1 MQFAILFSSLVAATI
16 ALPVPQ
22 AGVSHPLPNVQYET
36 SRLLMDYSYQ
46 QVGSADALSG
56 ATGGTESLFPGS
68 ANSVLSEGSDPVTEL
83 SKSSSGLVE
92 RSSGAGVSMF
102 YLVRQTL
109 LTTIAGWYWRCA
121 IRCGGWYKHT
131 DDRRC
136 QQCAQQWW

>member
-1 MQFAILFSSLVAATI
+1 MQFAILFSSLIAATI

-22 AGVSHPLPNVQYET
+22 AGVNHPLPNTHHET
-36 SRLLMDYSYQ
+36 SRLLTEFSYR
-46 QVGSADALSG
+46 QVGSADVLSG

-68 ANSVLSEGSDPVTEL
+68 ANSVLSEGSNPVTEL
-83 SKSSSGLVE
+83 SESSSGLVD

-131 DDRRC
+131 DDRRY
-136 QQCAQQWW
+136 QQCAQQWR